1 MLELLLLLLF
11 CVLIGLGCL
20 GAIAWVLLSGV
31 EIGVELI
38 FLLHVCA
45 LLAVLFLG
53 FSGWI
58 VARSPLRALWKA
70 EEATANPKSA
80 PASKQ
85 ESAPE
90 EASKSAS

>member
-20 GAIAWVLLSGV
+20 GAIAWVLLRGV

-58 VARSPLRALWKA
+58 ATRSPLRALWKP
-70 EEATANPKSA
+70 EAAANPKSA